1 MKRASQT
8 VLILPGALADADLA
22 EMPDGLSLQIGQ
34 SDNATF
40 DMLDDH
46 IGSLHAAG
54 QLVFRSG
61 RTLTLLEGS
70 TGLVA
75 QRAGGNDRFVA
86 DLKDGNENVS
96 LY

>member
-8 VLILPGALADADLA
+8 VLILPGALADANLA

-34 SDNATF
+34 SDDATF

-46 IGSLHAAG
+46 TGSLHAAG

-61 RTLTLLEGS
+61 RTLTLLEGPQ
-70 TGLVA
+70 A
-75 QRAGGNDRFVA
+75 WW
-86 DLKDGNENVS
+86 LKRPVGMIGS
-96 LY
+96 WPT